1 MLLLSRDVTV
11 LVSLPERPIR
21 HLRPKHFKY
30 RDREVLD
37 SIQRLSELIKQRRV
51 DEPLHRE
58 LVLVKPRRVLVRN
71 KHGQMV

>member
-11 LVSLPERPIR
+11 LVSPARATDQTFVPRALQ
-21 HLRPKHFKY
+21 Y
-30 RDREVLD
+30 RNREVLD

-58 LVLVKPRRVLVRN
+58 LVLVKPGQVLVRN